1 MATRNTARHD
11 PAGAYVLVS
20 TGPTLTSEDVETV
33 AASRSVRTQHVLIQ
47 LGEHAPDL
55 GGPPDRTVELS
66 APLAEAVGSALR
78 CLADALTGIELHP
91 ESAEQQDSWGPV
103 IDAQDAQGLE
113 RENLHLQARQ
123 RREQLTASF
132 SRSEVAEML
141 DVSTQTV
148 SDMRVQNRL
157 IGLRDGREWR
167 FPAWQ
172 FTPDDAE
179 PVLPDLAR
187 LVREFPGGVVSLS
200 RWMTRP
206 NADFDGRT
214 PQQEM
219 LRDREHVF
227 AVLHALT
234 AA

>member
-1 MATRNTARHD
+1 MI
-11 PAGAYVLVS
+11 
-20 TGPTLTSEDVETV
+20 DVE
-33 AASRSVRTQHVLIQ
+33 
-47 LGEHAPDL
+47 
-55 GGPPDRTVELS
+55 
-66 APLAEAVGSALR
+66 EAQ
-78 CLADALTGIELHP
+78 T
-91 ESAEQQDSWGPV
+91 
-103 IDAQDAQGLE
+103 LE

-132 SRSEVAEML
+132 SRAEVAEML
-141 DVSTQTV
+141 DVSTQTI

-227 AVLHALT
+227 AVINALT

>member
-1 MATRNTARHD
+1 MASPSPQRYADT
-11 PAGAYVLVS
+11 GAYVLVS
-20 TGPTLTSEDVETV
+20 AGLAPESDPAQTTPGSIR
-33 AASRSVRTQHVLIQ
+33 AAATEVRIQ
-47 LGEHAPDL
+47 LWDHHPGSEKTPGRGL
-55 GGPPDRTVELS
+55 ELS
-66 APLAEAVGSALR
+66 EPVAEAVGSALR
-78 CLADALTGIELHP
+78 HLADALTGIDTYRRED
-91 ESAEQQDSWGPV
+91 EAQDSWGPV
-103 IDAQDAQGLE
+103 IDVEEAHALE

-132 SRSEVAEML
+132 SRAEVAQML
-141 DVSTQTV
+141 DVSTQTI

-206 NADFDGRT
+206 NVDFGGRT

-227 AVLHALT
+227 AVINALT

>member
-1 MATRNTARHD
+1 MPIPSTRRNAGT
-11 PAGAYVLVS
+11 GAYVLLSACTAPEQDLASTRTVS
-20 TGPTLTSEDVETV
+20 TPAPTE
-33 AASRSVRTQHVLIQ
+33 VRIQ
-47 LGEHAPDL
+47 LCDHVPESENPAGRGLDL
-55 GGPPDRTVELS
+55 SEPV
-66 APLAEAVGSALR
+66 AEAVSSALR
-78 CLADALTGIELHP
+78 HLADALSGIDTRP
-91 ESAEQQDSWGPV
+91 RDAEVQDSWGPT
-103 IDAQDAQGLE
+103 IDVEEAQALE
-113 RENLHLQARQ
+113 RENLHLQSRQ

-132 SRSEVAEML
+132 SRAEVAQML
-141 DVSTQTV
+141 DVSTQTI

-187 LVREFPGGVVSLS
+187 LVRDFPGGVVSLS
-200 RWMTRP
+200 RWMTRS
-206 NADFDGRT
+206 NAEFDGRT

-227 AVLHALT
+227 AVINALT

>member
-1 MATRNTARHD
+1 MPIPSTRRNAST
-11 PAGAYVLVS
+11 GAYVLLRAC
-20 TGPTLTSEDVETV
+20 T
-33 AASRSVRTQHVLIQ
+33 
-47 LGEHAPDL
+47 APEQDL
-55 GGPPDRTVELS
+55 GGTRSVSTPATTEVRIQLCDHVPASENPADRGLDLS
-66 APLAEAVGSALR
+66 EPVAEAVSSALR
-78 CLADALTGIELHP
+78 HLADALSGIDTHP
-91 ESAEQQDSWGPV
+91 RDAEVQDSWGSV
-103 IDAQDAQGLE
+103 IDVEEAQTLE

-132 SRSEVAEML
+132 SRAEVAEML
-141 DVSTQTV
+141 DVSTQTI

-206 NADFDGRT
+206 NVDFDGRT

-227 AVLHALT
+227 AVIHALT

>member
-1 MATRNTARHD
+1 MATRNTPRPAATGAYLLVSAGAAPEPD
-11 PAGAYVLVS
+11 PAQAVS
-20 TGPTLTSEDVETV
+20 ASTR
-33 AASRSVRTQHVLIQ
+33 AAATEVRIQ
-47 LGEHAPDL
+47 LWDHAPVSES
-55 GGPPDRTVELS
+55 PPGRGLEL
-66 APLAEAVGSALR
+66 PEPVAEAVGSALR
-78 CLADALTGIELHP
+78 RLADALAGIDARRRDDEV
-91 ESAEQQDSWGPV
+91 QDGWGPT
-103 IDAQDAQGLE
+103 IDAQEAQALE

-132 SRSEVAEML
+132 SRAEVAQML

-206 NADFDGRT
+206 NVDFDGRT

-227 AVLHALT
+227 AVINALT

>member
-11 PAGAYVLVS
+11 AASAYVLVS
-20 TGPTLTSEDVETV
+20 TGPALRSEDVETV
-33 AASRSVRTQHVLIQ
+33 AGSHSVEAQHVLIQ
-47 LGEHAPDL
+47 LGERAPDI
-55 GGPPDRTVELS
+55 GIGPDRTVELS
-66 APLAEAVGSALR
+66 APLAEVVGSALR
-78 CLADALTGIELHP
+78 RLADALTGIELHP
-91 ESAEQQDSWGPV
+91 EGAEQQDSWGPV
-103 IDAQDAQGLE
+103 IDAQDAHELE